1 MKVSSCIEGR
11 LFVPQLSMMMMETPS
26 PSTHTQ
32 FFKHEAGSDFAR
44 PNHAHTH
51 CHCRLSTR
59 VRAMML
65 GGGGGGKAS
74 PHAAVKRKYKKMMAA
89 SNTCVEPQLSS

>member
-1 MKVSSCIEGR
+1 MQRGR

-26 PSTHTQ
+26 RQAHTQ
-32 FFKHEAGSDFAR
+32 FFKHEAGSDFAVQSC
-44 PNHAHTH
+44 T
-51 CHCRLSTR
+51 HCRLSTR

-74 PHAAVKRKYKKMMAA
+74 PQAAVKRKYKKMMAA